1 MLLFRKAIQLLRA
14 ILKFSLTKKFPLAIW
29 GGRVSVRVFFGFCF
43 SDFQHQEKKKEQSEP
58 VDEQMSDSVCDA
70 SGCS

>member
-1 MLLFRKAIQLLRA
+1 M
-14 ILKFSLTKKFPLAIW
+14 
-29 GGRVSVRVFFGFCF
+29 RVFFGFCF